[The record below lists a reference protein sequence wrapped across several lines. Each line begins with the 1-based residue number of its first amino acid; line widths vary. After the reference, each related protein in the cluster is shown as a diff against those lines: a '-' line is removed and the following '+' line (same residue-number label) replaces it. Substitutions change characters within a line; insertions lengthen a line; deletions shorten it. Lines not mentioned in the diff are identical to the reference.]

1 MKKLSLF
8 AGAAV
13 IALGFSSCKD
23 ENEKVAEKSFDSYE
37 KYVDSVSNVTV
48 DEAKTNWQAIEAD
61 YNARTAEAEAALANM
76 KDQAAAQERLDKS
89 KAKYAELKA
98 KLDAEAAAM
107 APAPAA
113 GTAVAPSN
121 KQVLR
126 DAYFGAGKI
135 GEDMSFAWVNKD
147 NIVSVYQNFYDT
159 FDKNKDSYSREDFDE
174 IKAMYEAL
182 DAHKNTVEKEGLTG
196 ENNRKIAAIKLKFAP
211 KFKWERIGAKA
222 DENEKAKQ

>member
-1 MKKLSLF
+1 MKKINLF
-8 AGAAV
+8 AGAAI

-48 DEAKTNWQAIEAD
+48 DEAKTNWQTIEAD
-61 YNARTAEAEAALANM
+61 YNAKTAEAEAALANM
-76 KDQAAAQERLDKS
+76 KDQAVAQERLDKS

-98 KLDAEAAAM
+98 KLDAEAAKA
-107 APAPAA
+107 APAPASGA
-113 GTAVAPSN
+113 TGG

-135 GEDMSFAWVNKD
+135 GEDMNFSWVNKD
-147 NIVSVYQNFYDT
+147 NIVDVYQNFYDT

-222 DENEKAKQ
+222 EENEKAKE

>member
-1 MKKLSLF
+1 MKKINLF
-8 AGAAV
+8 AGAAI

-48 DEAKTNWQAIEAD
+48 DEAKTNWQTIEAD
-61 YNARTAEAEAALANM
+61 YNAKTAEAEAALANM

-98 KLDAEAAAM
+98 KLEAEAAAS
-107 APAPAA
+107 APAP
-113 GTAVAPSN
+113 TASSG

-135 GEDMSFAWVNKD
+135 GEDMNFSWVNKD
-147 NIVSVYQNFYDT
+147 NIVDVYQNFYDT

-222 DENEKAKQ
+222 EENEKAKE

>member
-1 MKKLSLF
+1 MKKINLF
-8 AGAAV
+8 AFATIV
-13 IALGFSSCKD
+13 ALGFSSCKD
-23 ENEKVAEKSFDSYE
+23 ENEKMAEKSFDSYE

-48 DEAKTNWQAIEAD
+48 ADAKTNWQAIEAD

-98 KLDAEAAAM
+98 KLDAEAAAS
-107 APAPAA
+107 APKPEATAAPN
-113 GTAVAPSN
+113 S
-121 KQVLR
+121 KQLLR

-135 GEDMSFAWVNKD
+135 GEDMNFSWVNKD
-147 NIVSVYQNFYDT
+147 NIVEVYQNFYDT

-196 ENNRKIAAIKLKFAP
+196 ENNRKIAGIKLKFAP

-222 DENEKAKQ
+222 DENQKAKE

>member
-1 MKKLSLF
+1 MKKINLF
-8 AGAAV
+8 AFATV

-23 ENEKVAEKSFDSYE
+23 ENEKMAEKSFDSYE

-48 DEAKTNWQAIEAD
+48 ADAKTNWQAIETD
-61 YNARTAEAEAALANM
+61 YNAKTAEAEAALANM

-98 KLDAEAAAM
+98 KLEAEAAAS
-107 APAPAA
+107 APKPEATPAPN
-113 GTAVAPSN
+113 G

-135 GEDMSFAWVNKD
+135 GEDMNFSWVNKD
-147 NIVSVYQNFYDT
+147 NIVEVYQNFYDT

-196 ENNRKIAAIKLKFAP
+196 ENNRKIAGIKLKFAP

-222 DENEKAKQ
+222 EENQKAKE

>member
-1 MKKLSLF
+1 MKKINLF
-8 AGAAV
+8 AGAAI

-48 DEAKTNWQAIEAD
+48 DEAKTNWQTIEAD
-61 YNARTAEAEAALANM
+61 YNAKTAEAEAALANM

-98 KLDAEAAAM
+98 KLDAEAAKA
-107 APAPAA
+107 APAPASGA
-113 GTAVAPSN
+113 TGG

-135 GEDMSFAWVNKD
+135 GEDMNFSWVNKD
-147 NIVSVYQNFYDT
+147 NIVDVYQNFYDT

-222 DENEKAKQ
+222 EENEKAKE

>member
-1 MKKLSLF
+1 MKKFSLF
-8 AGAAV
+8 AGAAI
-13 IALGFSSCKD
+13 IALGFTSCKD

-37 KYVDSVSNVTV
+37 KYVDSVSNVSV

-61 YNARTAEAEAALANM
+61 YNARNAEAEAALANM

-98 KLDAEAAAM
+98 KLDAEAAK
-107 APAPAA
+107 
-113 GTAVAPSN
+113 TATPDATATNSN
-121 KQVLR
+121 RNQVLR

-182 DAHKNTVEKEGLTG
+182 DAHKNTVEKQGLTS
-196 ENNRKIAAIKLKFAP
+196 ENNGKIAAIKLKFAP
-211 KFKWERIGAKA
+211 KFKWERVGAKA
-222 DENEKAKQ
+222 DENEKAKE

>member
-1 MKKLSLF
+1 MKKINLF
-8 AGAAV
+8 AFAAI

-23 ENEKVAEKSFDSYE
+23 ENEKMAEKSFDSYE

-48 DEAKTNWQAIEAD
+48 ADAKTNWQAIEAD

-98 KLDAEAAAM
+98 KLDAEAAAS
-107 APAPAA
+107 APKPEATAAPN
-113 GTAVAPSN
+113 S
-121 KQVLR
+121 KQLLR

-135 GEDMSFAWVNKD
+135 GEDMNFSWVNKD
-147 NIVSVYQNFYDT
+147 NIVEVYQNFYDT

-196 ENNRKIAAIKLKFAP
+196 ENNRKIAGIKLKFAP

-222 DENEKAKQ
+222 DENQKAKE

>member
-1 MKKLSLF
+1 MKKINLF
-8 AGAAV
+8 AFAAV
-13 IALGFSSCKD
+13 AVLGFSSCKD

-61 YNARTAEAEAALANM
+61 YNTRTAEAEAALANM
-76 KDQAAAQERLDKS
+76 KDQAVAQERLDKS

-98 KLDAEAAAM
+98 KLEAEAAAS
-107 APAPAA
+107 APAP
-113 GTAVAPSN
+113 TASN
-121 KQVLR
+121 GKQVLR

-135 GEDMSFAWVNKD
+135 GEDMNFSWVNKD
-147 NIVSVYQNFYDT
+147 NIVDVYQNFYDT

-222 DENEKAKQ
+222 EENQKAKE